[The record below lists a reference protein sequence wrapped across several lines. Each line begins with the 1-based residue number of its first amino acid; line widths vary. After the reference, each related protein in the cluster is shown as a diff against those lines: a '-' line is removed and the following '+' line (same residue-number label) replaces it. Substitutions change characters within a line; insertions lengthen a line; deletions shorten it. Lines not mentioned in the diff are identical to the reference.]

1 MSTNRNAAAENRPNA
16 NGNQARGDSGR
27 RGNLG
32 DALAAGRRQVSANPF
47 AAIAGAAA
55 VSAGLALLLP
65 ASRREIELTG
75 EIADKIEGAARGAAD
90 SAMEAGRAQVE
101 TLAQTALAGIGG
113 AMIEQ
118 VVAAAEKE
126 GEASANGGT
135 GGQPGAA

>member
-1 MSTNRNAAAENRPNA
+1 MSTNAAAGTQHQSNA
-16 NGNQARGDSGR
+16 RTSATRSIRGVGE
-27 RGNLG
+27 
-32 DALAAGRRQVSANPF
+32 AIAANPF

-75 EIADKIEGAARGAAD
+75 DIADKIEEAARGAAD
-90 SAMEAGRAQVE
+90 SVKEAGRAQVE

-118 VVAAAEKE
+118 VVSAGNE
-126 GEASANGGT
+126 GSGAPNGQT
-135 GGQPGAA
+135 QGGDTAGKQGAA